1 MPKNKEPSERTINMI
16 DRSGV
21 VEVVL
26 LAATIAFF
34 FYQIYLISALFAF
47 GLGVSATFVV
57 DKIRSKIG
65 IKNIKAKTSLAKS
78 GFINEFVLVSAVL
91 FIATVWFFESSL
103 YLAAVVGAF
112 AFGIAVTYARDRM

>member
-1 MPKNKEPSERTINMI
+1 MINMI

-34 FYQIYLISALFAF
+34 FYKIYLISALFAF
-47 GLGVSATFVV
+47 GLGVSATFIV
-57 DKIRSKIG
+57 DKIRNEIG
-65 IKNIKAKTSLAKS
+65 IKNIKAKTAVAKS